1 MVFPGT
7 LIDLFGIKST
17 SRPTIM
23 LASSP
28 WLVDGEAIPTT
39 LPNLIMVILSATS
52 LTSLNLWVM
61 KMIDVPF
68 AFKVLII
75 FKSSSVS

>member
-1 MVFPGT
+1 
-7 LIDLFGIKST
+7 
-17 SRPTIM
+17 M

-75 FKSSSVS
+75 FKSSSVSCGVSTAVGSSKIKTFAS